1 MFGGR
6 QLSSYLLFRNNLKAT
21 LLHGSLKDG
30 ICSGHGLFAEAKE
43 HKVHSSEQLNISI
56 GSVPLCLHIPK
67 GELHEKARLRYAQ
80 FLRDAADGLP
90 VFMNAAGCDSSRIAG
105 PPMSGGDSA
114 YSWRDSSLRLNDWQV
129 QFEGVRHEYGLD
141 SLIRILLS
149 VLLARQR
156 GFLLHAATVLSD
168 GRACVFTGKS
178 GAGKSTVA
186 SLSPKASVLTDEIS
200 LLKFVDGGW
209 HAFGTPFWGEFR
221 TEGAN
226 VQAPIGG
233 LYFLVQAS
241 EDRLEKISALE
252 SIRAMLPNVLFF
264 SRERQTTENLLCLLS
279 EFVSSIP
286 CYRLFFRKDCSFWN
300 VITA

>member
-1 MFGGR
+1 MH
-6 QLSSYLLFRNNLKAT
+6 A
-21 LLHGSLKDG
+21 
-30 ICSGHGLFAEAKE
+30 
-43 HKVHSSEQLNISI
+43 SEQLNISI
-56 GSVPLCLHIPK
+56 GSVPLCLHIPT

-90 VFMNAAGCDSSRIAG
+90 VFMNAAGCDSRIPG
-105 PPMSGGDSA
+105 PPMSDGESA
-114 YSWRDSSLRLNDWQV
+114 YSWRNSLLRLNDSQV

-156 GFLLHAATVLSD
+156 GFLLHAATVLSH

-221 TEGAN
+221 AEGAN
-226 VQAPIGG
+226 VQAPVGG

-264 SRERQTTENLLCLLS
+264 SRERQTTENLLGLLS

-300 VITA
+300 VITT